1 MKRFLE
7 TKLFNLLSYSVDGK
21 EIDRIELSM
30 AYDDF
35 VRQLLLFCQEEQNI
49 ILLCFAINYTVAE
62 VKELNMRL
70 EIENDNSSLEIRL
83 LLAKVLSILDS
94 TFRVV
99 QFRLDNPDLFPIN
112 TENNFSPDVY
122 LANDVDMIDI
132 MELICGLF
140 YSHSVRNK
148 VGNTVNF
155 SELARVFEKGMNF
168 KFADIYKK
176 RDDVFKRKATK
187 LTEFLNELIIAIK
200 IESKNRGYLQ
210 ISSLSIFYRGIDH
223 LLP

>member
-7 TKLFNLLSYSVDGK
+7 TKLFNLLSCSANGK
-21 EIDRIELSM
+21 EIDCTELSM

-35 VRQLLLFCQEEQNI
+35 VRQLFLFCQEEQNI
-49 ILLCFAINYTVAE
+49 ILLCFTINYTAAE
-62 VKELNMRL
+62 IKELSMRL
-70 EIENDNSSLEIRL
+70 EIENDNSLLEIRL
-83 LLAKVLSILDS
+83 LLAKLLNILDS

-99 QFRLDNPDLFPIN
+99 LFRLDNPDSFPLN
-112 TENNFSPDVY
+112 TEDSFESDVY

-140 YSHSVRNK
+140 YSHAVRNK
-148 VGNTVNF
+148 VGNPVNF
-155 SELARVFEKGMNF
+155 SELTRVFEKGMNF

-187 LTEFLNELIIAIK
+187 LTEFLNELIVAIK
-200 IESKNRGYLQ
+200 IESKNRGYL
-210 ISSLSIFYRGIDH
+210 
-223 LLP
+223 

>member
-7 TKLFNLLSYSVDGK
+7 TKLFDLLSCFVNGK

-112 TENNFSPDVY
+112 TEHNFAPDVY

-148 VGNTVNF
+148 VGNPVNF

-200 IESKNRGYLQ
+200 IESKNRGYL
-210 ISSLSIFYRGIDH
+210 
-223 LLP
+223 

>member
-1 MKRFLE
+1 
-7 TKLFNLLSYSVDGK
+7 
-21 EIDRIELSM
+21 M

-70 EIENDNSSLEIRL
+70 EVEDDKSSLEIRL
-83 LLAKVLSILDS
+83 LIIKVLSILDS
-94 TFRVV
+94 TFKVI

-112 TENNFSPDVY
+112 IENSFDPDVY

-140 YSHSVRNK
+140 YSHSVKNK
-148 VGNTVNF
+148 IGNPVNF

-187 LTEFLNELIIAIK
+187 LTEFLMN
-200 IESKNRGYLQ
+200 
-210 ISSLSIFYRGIDH
+210 
-223 LLP
+223 

>member
-7 TKLFNLLSYSVDGK
+7 TKLFNLLSCSANGK
-21 EIDRIELSM
+21 EIDCTELSM

-35 VRQLLLFCQEEQNI
+35 VRQLFLFCQEEQNI
-49 ILLCFAINYTVAE
+49 ILLCFTINYTAAE
-62 VKELNMRL
+62 IKELSMRL
-70 EIENDNSSLEIRL
+70 EIENDNSLLEIRL
-83 LLAKVLSILDS
+83 LLAKLLNILDS

-99 QFRLDNPDLFPIN
+99 QFRLDNPDSFPLN
-112 TENNFSPDVY
+112 TEDSFESDVY

-140 YSHSVRNK
+140 YSHAVRNK
-148 VGNTVNF
+148 VGNPVNF
-155 SELARVFEKGMNF
+155 SELTRVFEKGMNF

-187 LTEFLNELIIAIK
+187 LTEFLNELCFI
-200 IESKNRGYLQ
+200 NRLKT
-210 ISSLSIFYRGIDH
+210 IMLN
-223 LLP
+223 

>member
-7 TKLFNLLSYSVDGK
+7 TKLFKLLSCSVNGN

-70 EIENDNSSLEIRL
+70 EVEDDKSSLEIRL
-83 LLAKVLSILDS
+83 LIIKVLSILDS
-94 TFRVV
+94 TFKVI

-112 TENNFSPDVY
+112 TENSFDPDVY

-140 YSHSVRNK
+140 YSHSVKNK
-148 VGNTVNF
+148 IGNPVNF
-155 SELARVFEKGMNF
+155 SELARVGEKGMNF

-200 IESKNRGYLQ
+200 IESKNRGYL
-210 ISSLSIFYRGIDH
+210 
-223 LLP
+223 

>member
-7 TKLFNLLSYSVDGK
+7 TKLFNLLSCSVNGK

-49 ILLCFAINYTVAE
+49 ILLCFTINYTVAE

-70 EIENDNSSLEIRL
+70 EIENDNSTLEIRL

-99 QFRLDNPDLFPIN
+99 QFRLDNPDLFSIN
-112 TENNFSPDVY
+112 TEHNFDPDVY

-148 VGNTVNF
+148 VGNPVNF
-155 SELARVFEKGMNF
+155 SELARIFEKGMNF

-200 IESKNRGYLQ
+200 IESKNRGYL
-210 ISSLSIFYRGIDH
+210 
-223 LLP
+223 

>member
-7 TKLFNLLSYSVDGK
+7 TKLFKLLSCSVNGN
-21 EIDRIELSM
+21 EIDRMELSM

-70 EIENDNSSLEIRL
+70 EVEDDKSSLEIRL
-83 LLAKVLSILDS
+83 LIIKVLSILDS
-94 TFRVV
+94 TFKVI

-112 TENNFSPDVY
+112 TENSFDPDVY
-122 LANDVDMIDI
+122 LSNDVDMIDI

-140 YSHSVRNK
+140 YSHSVKNK
-148 VGNTVNF
+148 IGNPVNF

-200 IESKNRGYLQ
+200 IENKNRGYL
-210 ISSLSIFYRGIDH
+210 
-223 LLP
+223 

>member
-148 VGNTVNF
+148 VGNSVNF

-200 IESKNRGYLQ
+200 IESKNRGYL
-210 ISSLSIFYRGIDH
+210 
-223 LLP
+223 

>member
-7 TKLFNLLSYSVDGK
+7 TKLFKLLSCSVNGN
-21 EIDRIELSM
+21 EISHIELSM

-70 EIENDNSSLEIRL
+70 EIKDDKSSLEIRL
-83 LLAKVLSILDS
+83 LIIKVLSILDS
-94 TFRVV
+94 TFKVI

-112 TENNFSPDVY
+112 TENSFDPDVH
-122 LANDVDMIDI
+122 LANDVDMINI

-140 YSHSVRNK
+140 YSHSVKNK
-148 VGNTVNF
+148 IGNPVNF

-200 IESKNRGYLQ
+200 IESKNRGYL
-210 ISSLSIFYRGIDH
+210 
-223 LLP
+223 

>member
-1 MKRFLE
+1 VKRFLE
-7 TKLFNLLSYSVDGK
+7 TKLFKLLSCSVNGN

-70 EIENDNSSLEIRL
+70 EVEDDKSSLEIRL
-83 LLAKVLSILDS
+83 LIIKVLSILDS
-94 TFRVV
+94 TFKVI

-112 TENNFSPDVY
+112 TENSFDPDMY

-140 YSHSVRNK
+140 YSHSVKNK
-148 VGNTVNF
+148 IGNPVNF

-168 KFADIYKK
+168 KFVDIYKK

-200 IESKNRGYLQ
+200 IESKNRGYL
-210 ISSLSIFYRGIDH
+210 
-223 LLP
+223 

>member
-7 TKLFNLLSYSVDGK
+7 TKLFNLLSCSVNGK

-70 EIENDNSSLEIRL
+70 EIENDNSTLEIRL

-94 TFRVV
+94 TFKIV
-99 QFRLDNPDLFPIN
+99 QFRLDNPDLFSIN
-112 TENNFSPDVY
+112 TEHNFDPDVY

-148 VGNTVNF
+148 VGNPVNF
-155 SELARVFEKGMNF
+155 SELARIFEKGMNF

-200 IESKNRGYLQ
+200 IESKNRGYL
-210 ISSLSIFYRGIDH
+210 
-223 LLP
+223 

>member
-7 TKLFNLLSYSVDGK
+7 TKLFKLLSCSVNGN
-21 EIDRIELSM
+21 EIDHIELSM

-35 VRQLLLFCQEEQNI
+35 VRQLFLFCQEEQNI

-62 VKELNMRL
+62 VKELNMR
-70 EIENDNSSLEIRL
+70 IEVEDDKSSLEIRL
-83 LLAKVLSILDS
+83 LIIKVLSILDS
-94 TFRVV
+94 TFKVI

-112 TENNFSPDVY
+112 TENSFDPDVY

-140 YSHSVRNK
+140 YSHSVKNK
-148 VGNTVNF
+148 IGNPVNF

-200 IESKNRGYLQ
+200 IESKNRGYL
-210 ISSLSIFYRGIDH
+210 
-223 LLP
+223 

>member
-7 TKLFNLLSYSVDGK
+7 TKLFNLLSCSVNGK
-21 EIDRIELSM
+21 EIDCIELSM

-49 ILLCFAINYTVAE
+49 ILLCFTINYTAAE
-62 VKELNMRL
+62 IKELSMRL
-70 EIENDNSSLEIRL
+70 EIKKDNSLLEIQL
-83 LLAKVLSILDS
+83 LLAKLLNILDS

-99 QFRLDNPDLFPIN
+99 QFRLDNPDSFPIN
-112 TENNFSPDVY
+112 TEDSFESDVY

-140 YSHSVRNK
+140 YSHAVRNK
-148 VGNTVNF
+148 IGNPVKF
-155 SELARVFEKGMNF
+155 SELTRVFEKGMNF

-187 LTEFLNELIIAIK
+187 LTEFLNELIVAIK
-200 IESKNRGYLQ
+200 IESKNRGYL
-210 ISSLSIFYRGIDH
+210 
-223 LLP
+223 

>member
-7 TKLFNLLSYSVDGK
+7 TKLFNLLSCSVNGK

-70 EIENDNSSLEIRL
+70 EIENDNSTLEIRL

-94 TFRVV
+94 TFKIV
-99 QFRLDNPDLFPIN
+99 QFRLDNPDLFSIN
-112 TENNFSPDVY
+112 TEHNFDPDVY

-140 YSHSVRNK
+140 YSHSLRNK
-148 VGNTVNF
+148 VGNPVNF
-155 SELARVFEKGMNF
+155 SELARIFEKGMNF

-176 RDDVFKRKATK
+176 RDDVFKRKVTK

-200 IESKNRGYLQ
+200 IESKNRGYL
-210 ISSLSIFYRGIDH
+210 
-223 LLP
+223 

>member
-7 TKLFNLLSYSVDGK
+7 TKLFNLLSCFVNGK

-62 VKELNMRL
+62 IKELNMRL

-112 TENNFSPDVY
+112 TKHNFAPDVY

-148 VGNTVNF
+148 VGNPVNF

-200 IESKNRGYLQ
+200 IESKNRGYL
-210 ISSLSIFYRGIDH
+210 
-223 LLP
+223 

>member
-1 MKRFLE
+1 VKRFLE

-200 IESKNRGYLQ
+200 IESKNRGYL
-210 ISSLSIFYRGIDH
+210 
-223 LLP
+223 

>member
-7 TKLFNLLSYSVDGK
+7 TKLFKLLSCSVNGN

-35 VRQLLLFCQEEQNI
+35 VRQLFLFCQEEQNI
-49 ILLCFAINYTVAE
+49 ILLCFAINYTVTE

-70 EIENDNSSLEIRL
+70 EVEDDKSSLEIRL
-83 LLAKVLSILDS
+83 LIIKVLSILDS
-94 TFRVV
+94 TFKVI

-112 TENNFSPDVY
+112 TENSFDPDVY

-140 YSHSVRNK
+140 YSHSVKNK
-148 VGNTVNF
+148 IGNPVNF

-200 IESKNRGYLQ
+200 IESKNRGYL
-210 ISSLSIFYRGIDH
+210 
-223 LLP
+223 

>member
-7 TKLFNLLSYSVDGK
+7 TKLFKLLSCSVNGN
-21 EIDRIELSM
+21 EIDRMELSM

-70 EIENDNSSLEIRL
+70 EVEDDKSSLEIRL
-83 LLAKVLSILDS
+83 LIIKVLSILDS
-94 TFRVV
+94 TFKVI
-99 QFRLDNPDLFPIN
+99 QFRLDNPDLFPIS
-112 TENNFSPDVY
+112 TENCFDPDVY
-122 LANDVDMIDI
+122 LSNDVDMIDI

-140 YSHSVRNK
+140 YSHSVKNK
-148 VGNTVNF
+148 IGNPVNF

-200 IESKNRGYLQ
+200 IESKNRGYL
-210 ISSLSIFYRGIDH
+210 
-223 LLP
+223 

>member
-1 MKRFLE
+1 
-7 TKLFNLLSYSVDGK
+7 
-21 EIDRIELSM
+21 M

-70 EIENDNSSLEIRL
+70 EVEDDKSSLEIRL
-83 LLAKVLSILDS
+83 LIIKVLSILDS
-94 TFRVV
+94 TFKVI

-112 TENNFSPDVY
+112 IENSFDPDVY

-140 YSHSVRNK
+140 YSHSVKNK
-148 VGNTVNF
+148 IGNPVNF
-155 SELARVFEKGMNF
+155 SERARVFEKGMNF

-200 IESKNRGYLQ
+200 IESKNRGYL
-210 ISSLSIFYRGIDH
+210 
-223 LLP
+223 

>member
-7 TKLFNLLSYSVDGK
+7 TKLFNLLSCSANGK

-35 VRQLLLFCQEEQNI
+35 VRQLFLFCQEEQNI
-49 ILLCFAINYTVAE
+49 ILLCFTINYTAAE
-62 VKELNMRL
+62 IKELSMRL
-70 EIENDNSSLEIRL
+70 EIENDNSLLEIRL
-83 LLAKVLSILDS
+83 LLAKLLNILDS

-99 QFRLDNPDLFPIN
+99 QFRLDNPDSFPLN
-112 TENNFSPDVY
+112 TEDSFESDVY

-140 YSHSVRNK
+140 YSHAVRNK
-148 VGNTVNF
+148 VGNPVNF
-155 SELARVFEKGMNF
+155 SELTRVFEKGMNF

-187 LTEFLNELIIAIK
+187 LTEFLNELIVAIK
-200 IESKNRGYLQ
+200 IESKNRGYL
-210 ISSLSIFYRGIDH
+210 
-223 LLP
+223 